1 MNIDDFTQPLES
13 VIRQERM
20 EVYPLPLKA
29 DNRRELFA
37 KWCERNPKALKQI
50 ELTAIAI
57 DERGMRVSSKYL
69 VEKQRYEGTCKLVG
83 VPFYDGNGIEHVYSI
98 NNTDTA
104 LISRWLLER
113 HPKLNIE
120 VRRSI
125 YEKEV
130 KHEA

>member
-29 DNRRELFA
+29 DDRRELFA

-50 ELTAIAI
+50 ELTAISI

-130 KHEA
+130 EA

>member
-1 MNIDDFTQPLES
+1 MNTDDFTQTLES
-13 VIRQERM
+13 VIKQERM
-20 EVYPLPLKA
+20 EIYPLPLKA
-29 DNRRELFA
+29 EDRRELFA

-50 ELTAIAI
+50 ELTAVSI

-69 VEKQRYEGTCKLVG
+69 VEKQRYEGACKLVG

-130 KHEA
+130 EA

>member
-29 DNRRELFA
+29 DDRRELFA

-50 ELTAIAI
+50 ELTAISI

-120 VRRSI
+120 VRHSI

-130 KHEA
+130 EA

>member
-29 DNRRELFA
+29 DDRRELFA

-83 VPFYDGNGIEHVYSI
+83 VPFYDGNGIEHFYSI

-130 KHEA
+130 EA